1 MHQSL
6 VFKRNLTERD
16 FKERTGFHTYSA
28 FSPANPHKSRHYSGI
43 EVENQQLYDDFDDW
57 SADSLEAGDSLINS
71 PIQSDV
77 DNNSVG
83 CNHEEHKD
91 AVVIPKSAGGS
102 IMGAGIKAGTGKIV
116 IVCKKCHT
124 YYDVERG
131 PPSDDV

>member
-16 FKERTGFHTYSA
+16 FKEKAGFHTHSA
-28 FSPANPHKSRHYSGI
+28 LTPADVHKSQQYSDI
-43 EVENQQLYDDFDDW
+43 EIGNRQLFDDCGDW

-77 DNNSVG
+77 DNNSIG

-124 YYDVERG
+124 YYDVERTS
-131 PPSDDV
+131 PSDDV